1 MTSWNRARILYAI
14 VLTCGV
20 VALQRTLAHQTL
32 HLASGQPDRWWNLA
46 ILILLTLLVSRPY
59 LQPLKVRLQ
68 VLKQTGRDRGWAGA
82 GLFAWGMAAMVGIT
96 SLLTSLSVIATLLP
110 GKSGSSVVDVKIISN
125 RWIRREGSA
134 PHNRLE
140 TTSWRGLDREV
151 FITRTRLFTDWPT
164 GRSVT
169 VRLRQSLLGWW
180 IIESMQLNPPQGNDG
195 AGDGRGCC
203 IQTKDRSTS
212 A

>member
-32 HLASGQPDRWWNLA
+32 HLASGQPDRWWDLA

-59 LQPLKVRLQ
+59 LQPLQRRQ
-68 VLKQTGRDRGWAGA
+68 QALKQSDRDRGWAGA
-82 GLFAWGMAAMVGIT
+82 GLFAWALAALLGIT
-96 SLLTSLSVIATLLP
+96 SLLCSFGVAATKLP
-110 GKSGSSVVDVKIISN
+110 KNSGSAVVEARILSN

-140 TTSWRGLDREV
+140 TTSWRGLDQEV
-151 FITRTRLFTDWPT
+151 FITRTRLFTDWQPGGT
-164 GRSVT
+164 VT

-180 IIESMQLNPPQGNDG
+180 IIESMHLNPPGGTQTS
-195 AGDGRGCC
+195 GDG
-203 IQTKDRSTS
+203 
-212 A
+212 